1 MAEPSIGGD
10 VDSSAPPAPPADSVP
25 GADER
30 AGLAVVQDAA
40 PATPDT
46 PDGGETVDG
55 EFVDEPSDRQPVDQ
69 PPPTGT
75 YTPIRVLLDEV
86 AGNRRPILP
95 AWLLSAEDRVYVA
108 RWLAGH
114 VGHVAAY
121 HAVRVPLYGAV
132 LAVRSPRGLA
142 LVLVGTG
149 RWAADLEAHALRQHA
164 IHTVN
169 SELYLRLAAQRAERV
184 KRRLV
189 LVAIAAAMLVI
200 AGVAAWTLLPGWV
213 VGLGVTGVVVTLGK
227 VGTPAD
233 KPVISP
239 AVVPTRVQQLRSEHV
254 VRALKALGIAALSG
268 KDAALTFPAPI
279 QRDGPG
285 WRAEVDLPYGITAT
299 DVIEKRDR
307 LASGLRRPLGCV
319 WPEPVHD
326 EHAGRL
332 VLWVGDEP
340 LNKMRPQA
348 WPLLTGGAFDLFDPV
363 PFVIDQRGRPVAV
376 PLVFANVLIGA
387 MPRMGK
393 TFALRL
399 LTLAAALDP
408 YARLRT
414 FELKGTGDLGMC
426 ERVAHRYASGAGTD
440 ALEAAMDSL
449 RELYADLEV
458 RARTITRVAKTRPAD
473 CPENKV
479 TRALCRESGLG
490 LGLEVLIIDEC
501 QELYS
506 NKEFRDEAER
516 LCEGIIKR
524 GPALGVI
531 LLLATQRPDA
541 KSLPKS
547 ISDNIGIRF
556 CLRVMG
562 QEPND
567 MVLGTSSYK
576 NGIRASLFTARDKG
590 VGYLVGVQD
599 DPVIGKTYGVDGP
612 LADTVAERAYRL
624 REAAGTLSGDA
635 VGEMATRVDIVA
647 DVLRVAAGAERMWTN
662 ELLERLGGLRPE
674 VYGGWTPAQ
683 LAAALRPA
691 GALPQQV
698 WGTDAE
704 GAGANRQGYRL
715 AELTRGTGS

>member
-1 MAEPSIGGD
+1 MTEPGIDGD
-10 VDSSAPPAPPADSVP
+10 VDRSAPQTDSVP
-25 GADER
+25 GADEH
-30 AGLAVVQDAA
+30 AGLAVVEDAIPVTA
-40 PATPDT
+40 DS
-46 PDGGETVDG
+46 GETVDG
-55 EFVDEPSDRQPVDQ
+55 EFVDESSGRQPVDQ
-69 PPPTGT
+69 PRPTST

-86 AGNRRPILP
+86 TGNRRPILP
-95 AWLLSAEDRVYVA
+95 AWLLSAEDRIYVA

-121 HAVRVPLYGAV
+121 HAVRVPVYGAV
-132 LAVRSPRGLA
+132 LALRSPKGLV

-149 RWAADLEAHALRQHA
+149 RWVSDLEAHGLRQHA
-164 IHTVN
+164 IQTVN
-169 SELYLRLAAQRAERV
+169 GELYMRLSAQRAERV
-184 KRRLV
+184 KRRLIV
-189 LVAIAAAMLVI
+189 VGILTGLLVVG
-200 AGVAAWTLLPGWV
+200 GVAAWTLLPGWLV
-213 VGLGVTGVVVTLGK
+213 FLGAAGVVVTLGK

-268 KDAALTFPAPI
+268 KDAALTFPSPI
-279 QRDGPG
+279 TRDGPG
-285 WRAEVDLPYGITAT
+285 WRAEVDLPYGVTAV
-299 DVIEKRDR
+299 DVVEKRDR
-307 LASGLRRPLGCV
+307 LASGLRRPLGCC

-340 LNKMRPQA
+340 LNKMRPQV
-348 WPLLTGGAFDLFDPV
+348 WPLLSGGAFDLFDAV

-399 LTLAAALDP
+399 LALAAALDP
-408 YARLRT
+408 YARLRV

-426 ERVAHRYASGAGTD
+426 ERVAHRYASGAGTE
-440 ALEAAMDSL
+440 ALEACMDSL

-458 RARTITRVAKTRPAD
+458 RAKTITRIAKQRPAD

-479 TRALCRESGLG
+479 TRTLCRESGLG

-501 QELYS
+501 QELFS
-506 NKEFRDEAER
+506 NKDLRDEAER
-516 LCEGIIKR
+516 LAEGIIKR

-567 MVLGTSSYK
+567 MVLGTC
-576 NGIRASLFTARDKG
+576 
-590 VGYLVGVQD
+590 VVQERHPRI
-599 DPVIGKTYGVDGP
+599 PVHRTGQGRRVPRRRPGRPGD
-612 LADTVAERAYRL
+612 
-624 REAAGTLSGDA
+624 RE
-635 VGEMATRVDIVA
+635 
-647 DVLRVAAGAERMWTN
+647 DVRRG
-662 ELLERLGGLRPE
+662 RP
-674 VYGGWTPAQ
+674 GRRHG
-683 LAAALRPA
+683 R
-691 GALPQQV
+691 
-698 WGTDAE
+698 
-704 GAGANRQGYRL
+704 
-715 AELTRGTGS
+715 

>member
-1 MAEPSIGGD
+1 MLDEH
-10 VDSSAPPAPPADSVP
+10 P
-25 GADER
+25 GADTPADPGQPPDREQHAVAVR
-30 AGLAVVQDAA
+30 ADTDQTAVEPRAA
-40 PATPDT
+40 ADV
-46 PDGGETVDG
+46 DRVEAVDG
-55 EFVDEPSDRQPVDQ
+55 ELVDEADAEQSQPVDQ
-69 PPPTGT
+69 PAPTT

-86 AGNRRPILP
+86 ASNRRPILP
-95 AWLLSAEDRVYVA
+95 AWLHSAEDRLYVA
-108 RWLAGH
+108 RWLLGHTGH
-114 VGHVAAY
+114 VTAY
-121 HAVRVPLYGAV
+121 HAVRMPLYGAV
-132 LAVRSPRGLA
+132 LAVRSPRGLL
-142 LVLVGTG
+142 LVLLRAG
-149 RWAADLEAHALRQHA
+149 RWTADLEAHSLRQHA
-164 IHTVN
+164 IQTVN
-169 SELYLRLAAQRAERV
+169 SALYLQLAAHRAQRV

-189 LVAIAAAMLVI
+189 LIAVTVGVLVAG
-200 AGVAAWTLLPGWV
+200 GVAAWTLLPGWV
-213 VGLGVTGVVVTLGK
+213 LSLGMAGAVIVLGK
-227 VGTPAD
+227 IGTPAD
-233 KPVISP
+233 RPVISP

-268 KDAALTFPAPI
+268 KNSALTFPSPI
-279 QRDGPG
+279 MRDGPG
-285 WRAEVDLPYGITAT
+285 WRAEVDLPYGVTAT

-307 LASGLRRPLGCV
+307 LASGLRRPLGCC

-340 LNKMRPQA
+340 LNQMRPRP
-348 WPLLTGGAFDLFDPV
+348 WPLLAGGAFDLFDPV

-408 YARLRT
+408 YARLRI
-414 FELKGTGDLGMC
+414 FELKGTGDLGMV
-426 ERVAHRYASGAGTD
+426 ERVAHRYASGAGAD
-440 ALEAAMDSL
+440 ALEAAMESL
-449 RELYADLEV
+449 RELYADLET
-458 RARTITRVAKTRPAD
+458 RARTITRIAKQRPAE

-479 TRALCRESGLG
+479 TRALCREPGLG
-490 LGLEVLIIDEC
+490 LGLEVVIIDEC
-501 QELYS
+501 QELFS
-506 NKEFRDEAER
+506 NKEFRDDAER

-576 NGIRASLFTARDKG
+576 NGVRASLFTARDKG
-590 VGYLVGVQD
+590 VGYLVGVND

-612 LADTVAERAYRL
+612 AADTVAERAYAL

-635 VGEMATRVDIVA
+635 VGEQPVRVDAVA

-674 VYGGWTPAQ
+674 VYGAWTPAQ
-683 LAAALRPA
+683 LAAAMRPA

-698 WGTDAE
+698 WGQLPDGT
-704 GAGANRQGYRL
+704 GANRNGYVL
-715 AELTRGTGS
+715 AEITRPQLT